1 MLQLI
6 NLVNAMGILKNIQR
20 NTMHKINILENL
32 AYGEENVV
40 ITPLLETDVSKEI
53 RIVFK
58 KEQIMKEHK
67 TSFPITVE
75 VFEGAIDFGVDGTTY
90 KLIRGDIVTLDANV
104 KHDLKAN
111 DDSIVRLT
119 LSKKDTIN
127 RVKGV
132 LQL

>member
-1 MLQLI
+1 MLQLMNI
-6 NLVNAMGILKNIQR
+6 VHLIRVLKNIKR
-20 NTMHKINILENL
+20 NTMHKTNILENL
-32 AYGEENVV
+32 TYGEEKVV

-75 VFEGAIDFGVDGTTY
+75 IFEGAIDFGVDGTTY
-90 KLIRGDIVTLDANV
+90 KLVKGDIVTLDSNV